1 MKKFKFNLE
10 KLLTYKDQNLDSE
23 LMNLGVLYS
32 QLHEAEKKLN
42 LLQHERD
49 ECIRDCESAINGNST
64 VAICRL
70 YTDYADFL
78 TKQIKECEQKIG
90 EILVQIDEQIDIVKE
105 LKVETK
111 SLENIKESRY
121 EVYKNKSLKKAEL
134 QIEEFVTT
142 AEIIR
147 KF

>member
-32 QLHEAEKKLN
+32 QLHEAERKLH
-42 LLQHERD
+42 LLQHDRD
-49 ECIRDCESAINGNST
+49 ECTRDYESAIKCNST
-64 VAICRL
+64 VAMCRL
-70 YTDYADFL
+70 YADYADFL

-90 EILVQIDEQIDIVKE
+90 KILVEIDEQIDIVKK

-111 SLENIKESRY
+111 SLEIIKESRY
-121 EVYKNKSLKKAEL
+121 EVYKNKSIKKAEL

-142 AEIIR
+142 AGIIR